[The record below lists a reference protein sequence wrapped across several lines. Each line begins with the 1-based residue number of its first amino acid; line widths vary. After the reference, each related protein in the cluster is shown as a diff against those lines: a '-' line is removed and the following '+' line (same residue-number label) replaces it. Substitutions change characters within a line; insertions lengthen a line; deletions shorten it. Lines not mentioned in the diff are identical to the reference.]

1 MKISTLVDIISSSL
15 SAVTLFF
22 HLQIRTIDRGVEIP
36 HEGAFCGMSQPSK
49 YTLDVESKKSRS
61 LRALGYRVPI
71 TVRVLLRAQ
80 DPWIPFD
87 ETSIL
92 LRV

>member
-1 MKISTLVDIISSSL
+1 
-15 SAVTLFF
+15 
-22 HLQIRTIDRGVEIP
+22 
-36 HEGAFCGMSQPSK
+36 MSQPSK
-49 YTLDVESKKSRS
+49 YTLDVESKKSRN
-61 LRALGYRVPI
+61 LRAIGYGIPI
-71 TVRVLLRAQ
+71 AVRVLLRAQ